1 MMHVCCGAD
10 GVLRGMLS
18 ECGLLLRGY
27 GDFIQPL
34 LMLSNLLRDTRVNF
48 HRECDRE
55 LSEL

>member
-1 MMHVCCGAD
+1 MMYVCCSAD
-10 GVLRGMLS
+10 GVLRGMLR
-18 ECGLLLRGY
+18 ECSLLLRGY
-27 GDFIQPL
+27 GDLRQPL